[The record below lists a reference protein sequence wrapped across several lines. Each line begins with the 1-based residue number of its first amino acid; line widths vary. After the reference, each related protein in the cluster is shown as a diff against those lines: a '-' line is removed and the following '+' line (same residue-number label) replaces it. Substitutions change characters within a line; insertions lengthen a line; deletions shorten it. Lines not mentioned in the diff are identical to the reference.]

1 MPEYTKLNNKTYD
14 NKGAQNTEARAQ
26 TIRIRKEMK
35 WPYERKQQINKQLHQ
50 THQYN
55 TNIWKQTWDNIEGNM
70 KSKLHTYQ
78 KISTTKIKT

>member
-35 WPYERKQQINKQLHQ
+35 
-50 THQYN
+50 
-55 TNIWKQTWDNIEGNM
+55 
-70 KSKLHTYQ
+70 
-78 KISTTKIKT
+78 